1 MMLGLI
7 SVLDAKLLNP
17 KRKHTNS
24 VVWPVELRAD
34 NTVIILMLHLKL
46 VHPVFEILTREDREC
61 ACGSFLLTHTR
72 MRAHNPYLPEN

>member
-34 NTVIILMLHLKL
+34 NAVIILMLHLKL

-61 ACGSFLLTHTR
+61 ACGSFFPSYSHTHACTQS
-72 MRAHNPYLPEN
+72 LPT